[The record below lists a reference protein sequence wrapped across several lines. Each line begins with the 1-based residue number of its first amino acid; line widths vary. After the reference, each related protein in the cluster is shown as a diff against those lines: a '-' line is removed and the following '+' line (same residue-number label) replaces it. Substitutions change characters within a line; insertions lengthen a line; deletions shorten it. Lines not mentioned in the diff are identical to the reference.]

1 MMRRGVQG
9 AGAARRHAALGGAL
23 QRLAGE
29 NQPTL
34 GLEQARGFSGLPLAV
49 QTSGTARGAGGRHS
63 ISGLRVTVFGSTGF
77 VGRYVV
83 NALGRTG
90 SLLSLPTRCVD
101 NHRQH
106 LRVMGDLGQIVFW
119 DAPHDMIRS
128 DEAIRCAAR
137 NPAWPCRLR
146 SHPGAQR
153 ALGALRARSAAQR
166 PQHHGA
172 HAWPTPWQ
180 RPAASPPRASIF
192 GRAGLRVLTLRAP
205 GPRRKAIGD
214 SNVVINLLGREVE
227 TGHYSFADVNVDAAR
242 RIAEASAAAGV
253 TRLVHFSAMG
263 ASADAPSANLRTK
276 AAGEAAV
283 KAAFPNAT
291 IMRPAPIFGTEDRLL
306 RSWAACSK
314 LLPAVPLIDGG
325 ATRMAPV
332 EVRDVAAAVTAV
344 VENDELAGRTYTLA
358 GPKEYTVKELVEM
371 VFKTIREPVR
381 TLPVPMSIALFAA
394 KPRDVLQSMVPF
406 PVPVLPAAMY
416 TSDAIKGFGV
426 DYVMPPGEPGF
437 AELGIAAPRKA
448 EGINIDYLRAF
459 RAGGYAYGE
468 TAGQENA

>member
-1 MMRRGVQG
+1 
-9 AGAARRHAALGGAL
+9 LL
-23 QRLAGE
+23 
-29 NQPTL
+29 TL
-34 GLEQARGFSGLPLAV
+34 
-49 QTSGTARGAGGRHS
+49 
-63 ISGLRVTVFGSTGF
+63 
-77 VGRYVV
+77 
-83 NALGRTG
+83 
-90 SLLSLPTRCVD
+90 
-101 NHRQH
+101 
-106 LRVMGDLGQIVFW
+106 
-119 DAPHDMIRS
+119 
-128 DEAIRCAAR
+128 
-137 NPAWPCRLR
+137 
-146 SHPGAQR
+146 
-153 ALGALRARSAAQR
+153 
-166 PQHHGA
+166 
-172 HAWPTPWQ
+172 
-180 RPAASPPRASIF
+180 PAA
-192 GRAGLRVLTLRAP
+192 AP
-205 GPRRKAIGD
+205 GRRRKAIGN

-227 TGHYSFADVNVDAAR
+227 TGHYSFNDVNVDAAR

-253 TRLVHFSAMG
+253 ARLVHFSALG
-263 ASADAPSANLRTK
+263 ASPDAPSANLRTK

-283 KAAFPNAT
+283 KAAFPGAT

-325 ATRMAPV
+325 NTRMAPV

-371 VFKTIREPVR
+371 VFKTIREPTR
-381 TLPVPMSIALFAA
+381 TLPVPMALALLAA
-394 KPRDVLQSMVPF
+394 KPRDLLQSMVPF

-426 DYVMPPGEPGF
+426 DYVMPPGEPGL

-468 TAGQENA
+468 LAGREEST

>member
-1 MMRRGVQG
+1 MLRRGVQA

-29 NQPTL
+29 L

-128 DEAIRCAAR
+128 DEAIRCGAR
-137 NPAWPCRLR
+137 NPAWPPACARTPARSAPAVPCASARLR
-146 SHPGAQR
+146 SDLVPTASTPRGRPG
-153 ALGALRARSAAQR
+153 SAVWPR
-166 PQHHGA
+166 PA
-172 HAWPTPWQ
+172 HAC
-180 RPAASPPRASIF
+180 IF
-192 GRAGLRVLTLRAP
+192 GRAGLRLLTHRAL
-205 GPRRKAIGD
+205 GLRRKAIGD

-263 ASADAPSANLRTK
+263 ASADAPSAHLRTK

-381 TLPVPMSIALFAA
+381 TLPVPMSIALLAA

-416 TSDAIKGFGV
+416 TSDAIKSFGV